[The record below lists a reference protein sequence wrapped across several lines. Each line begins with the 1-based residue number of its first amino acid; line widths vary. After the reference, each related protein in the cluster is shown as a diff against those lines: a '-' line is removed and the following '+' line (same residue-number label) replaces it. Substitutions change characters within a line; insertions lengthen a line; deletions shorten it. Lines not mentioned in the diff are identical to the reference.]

1 MAVLI
6 NYVNCETQQLGTGI
20 IECMANIDSEP
31 IGFFL
36 VDKRWSLPIADPSV
50 FDIDYLLDRIQDRTF
65 IPFLNRTNFTQNTE
79 DTVFQTFDS
88 GIKGRVRP
96 GFPEY
101 SFEFDNGLYFQKAS
115 YSHNSFRQYNVVF
128 AFGNGALLF
137 ACTVD
142 TLSITGFDAGYVDTA
157 TYKLKTGSTIT
168 STMVSFQLTNPD
180 QFNLRAYP
188 LDSQQSQIDLSQ
200 INGRIDVILTL
211 QTPLAAATTLIFSAR
226 AAANEAIDIL
236 GLSDTDFRVVGTTG
250 NITALVYD
258 SDTRLYTMTLS
269 AGVAAAEDIYV
280 QLYDAAFTPDPVPAI
295 QLAGEIYAGTSNTIT
310 VL

>member
-1 MAVLI
+1 MKGLLKQNIQYTRWEKAIHKILVFFFK
-6 NYVNCETQQLGTGI
+6 EE
-20 IECMANIDSEP
+20 IED
-31 IGFFL
+31 L
-36 VDKRWSLPIADPSV
+36 IADARGDGFADGYQAGFKES
-50 FDIDYLLDRIQDRTF
+50 QDK
-65 IPFLNRTNFTQNTE
+65 
-79 DTVFQTFDS
+79 
-88 GIKGRVRP
+88 IK
-96 GFPEY
+96 
-101 SFEFDNGLYFQKAS
+101 
-115 YSHNSFRQYNVVF
+115 
-128 AFGNGALLF
+128 
-137 ACTVD
+137 
-142 TLSITGFDAGYVDTA
+142 
-157 TYKLKTGSTIT
+157 
-168 STMVSFQLTNPD
+168 
-180 QFNLRAYP
+180 
-188 LDSQQSQIDLSQ
+188 QSQIDLSQ

-295 QLAGEIYAGTSNTIT
+295 QLAGEIYAGTSNTVT